1 MNQSQPDGPPSF
13 WKSPAGLRLLVA
25 ALVGG
30 YFLLTEH
37 RAHLF
42 GALPYLLLL
51 ACPVMHLFRHKGHGH
66 GGHGGSGQGHKDHKE
81 GPSRDQ
87 REQ

>member
-13 WKSPAGLRLLVA
+13 WKSPAGLSLLVA

-42 GALPYLLLL
+42 GALPYLRSSPLHCWL
-51 ACPVMHLFRHKGHGH
+51 
-66 GGHGGSGQGHKDHKE
+66 
-81 GPSRDQ
+81 PS
-87 REQ
+87 

>member
-13 WKSPAGLRLLVA
+13 WKSPAGLSLLVA

-51 ACPVMHLFRHKGHGH
+51 ACPVMHLFMHKGPVTWQTTITMGITKQCLH
-66 GGHGGSGQGHKDHKE
+66 
-81 GPSRDQ
+81 PSPSAIR
-87 REQ
+87 

>member
-13 WKSPAGLRLLVA
+13 WKSPAGLSL
-25 ALVGG
+25 LVGG

-51 ACPVMHLFRHKGHGH
+51 ACPVMHLFMHKGHGH

>member
-1 MNQSQPDGPPSF
+1 
-13 WKSPAGLRLLVA
+13 
-25 ALVGG
+25 VGG

-51 ACPVMHLFRHKGHGH
+51 ACPVMHLFMHKGHGH